1 MKKFIVRI
9 FTPNK
14 ILPVKGKLVRT
25 PTEIIATR
33 PELEQLKVSI
43 RSQGITKYR
52 IDQYTEVVKSQPEK
66 VVDEIEDV
74 IDDSEPEISDKVE
87 IEELDPHSTLD
98 SFLKEE

>member
-1 MKKFIVRI
+1 MKKFLVRI
-9 FTPNK
+9 LTPNK
-14 ILPVKGKLVRT
+14 VLPVKGKLVRT

-52 IDQYTEVVKSQPEK
+52 IDTYEPKVEK
-66 VVDEIEDV
+66 PKVEKPIEEDI
-74 IDDSEPEISDKVE
+74 IDDSEPELSDKVE